1 MEPIIHTQIYN
12 DWYLVKKEWFKLE
25 NMGEKYEDEE
35 FKNKFL
41 FNSHRYLLSNYE
53 RYITLENQSLKS
65 NKLVLYP
72 SIYDDDVSFYDKE
85 TNEPIYIYSINYSS
99 TFIDEQTQMFYVLI
113 LPKYY
118 IANRTQYMF
127 SV

>member
-1 MEPIIHTQIYN
+1 MEPSIRTQIYD
-12 DWYLVKKEWFKLE
+12 DWYLVKKEWLKLE

-41 FNSHRYLLSNYE
+41 FNSHRYLLGNYE
-53 RYITLENQSLKS
+53 RYIVLENQTLKS

-85 TNEPIYIYSINYSS
+85 THEPMYIYSINYSS

-118 IANRTQYMF
+118 LANRT
-127 SV
+127 